1 MPKIMP
7 TIDAKFNF
15 ILKER
20 ISKLNPIGPVRLVV
34 MILNCGINFTTRF
47 PSADPRI
54 PPRIIKAKKYPMFDL
69 SKTILFLSS
78 AYSLK
83 TLKNVKVFF
92 IKYCEIYNKAIQEKT
107 QKAFSFQNFPV

>member
-54 PPRIIKAKKYPMFDL
+54 PPRIIKAKKYPMLTFQKPYL
-69 SKTILFLSS
+69 PFS
-78 AYSLK
+78 AFSLK
-83 TLKNVKVFF
+83 L
-92 IKYCEIYNKAIQEKT
+92 
-107 QKAFSFQNFPV
+107 